1 MEYDYHSLYPNVYS
15 VKLKELETKVEAY
28 EKSNTDMFSLLRE
41 QMEYI
46 EFLHGTLERR
56 MNL

>member
-1 MEYDYHSLYPNVYS
+1 MEYDYHSLYPNVYH
-15 VKLKELETKVEAY
+15 VKIKELEAKNETY
-28 EKSNTDMFSLLRE
+28 EKSNKDMFSLLRE

-46 EFLHGTLERR
+46 EFLHETLERR